1 MENKEVTDLV
11 EVPQGNTAL
20 VEIEKSRAVQEVQA
34 SLVIAKK
41 FPRDETN
48 AFLRIKKACER
59 ITLAEVAEYAFPR
72 GGQTVRGPSIRLAE
86 VMAQNWGNME
96 HGIRELDQGVDADG
110 ITYSLAQAY
119 AWDKETNVRSEL
131 TFKVRHEMQLKDGR
145 RKRLTDPRDMYE
157 HVANY
162 GARRKRACILA
173 VIPGDIVDAAVKA
186 CRNTIKKGDG
196 KPMADRI
203 REMVAAFIGLGVT
216 REMLEK
222 RLGHDVDITTQDELV
237 DLVAVHNAIR
247 DKQVS
252 RSEVFEMNKGDEPP
266 SEKVSTLRERLKE
279 RLGDKLPPEKDAKQ

>member
-1 MENKEVTDLV
+1 MENNEVTDLA
-11 EVPQGNTAL
+11 EVPQSNASL

-48 AFLRIKKACER
+48 AFLKIKKACER

-72 GGQTVRGPSIRLAE
+72 AGQTVRGPSIRLAE

-96 HGIRELDQGVDADG
+96 HGIRELDQGVDTDG
-110 ITYSLAQAY
+110 ITYSIAQSY

-131 TFKVRHEMQLKDGR
+131 TFKVRHEMQLKNGG

-186 CRNTIKKGDG
+186 CRNTLKKGDG

-222 RLGHDVDITTQDELV
+222 RLGHDVDITTADELV

-252 RSEVFEMNKGDEPP
+252 RTEVFEMAKGEEPP

-279 RLGDKLPPEKDAKQ
+279 RLGDKLPPETK

>member
-11 EVPQGNTAL
+11 EVPQSNTSL

-48 AFLRIKKACER
+48 AFLKIKKACER
-59 ITLAEVAEYAFPR
+59 ISLAEVAEYAFPR
-72 GGQTVRGPSIRLAE
+72 GKETVRGPSIRLAE

-110 ITYSLAQAY
+110 ITFSIAQSY

-131 TFKVRHEMQLKDGR
+131 TFKVRHEMQLKGGG

-173 VIPGDIVDAAVKA
+173 VIPGDIVDSAVKA
-186 CRNTIKKGDG
+186 CRNTLKKGDG

-222 RLGHDVDITTQDELV
+222 RLGHDVDITTGDELV

-252 RSEVFEMNKGDEPP
+252 RAEVFEMAKGEEPA

-279 RLGDKLPPEKDAKQ
+279 RLGDKLPPETK

>member
-1 MENKEVTDLV
+1 MENNEVTDLA
-11 EVPQGNTAL
+11 EVPQNNASL

-48 AFLRIKKACER
+48 AFLKIKKACER

-86 VMAQNWGNME
+86 IMAQNWGNME
-96 HGIRELDQGVDADG
+96 HGIRELDQGVDTDG
-110 ITYSLAQAY
+110 ITYSIAQSY

-131 TFKVRHEMQLKDGR
+131 TFKVRHEMQLKNGG

-186 CRNTIKKGDG
+186 CRNTLKKGDG

-222 RLGHDVDITTQDELV
+222 RLGHDVDITTADELV

-252 RSEVFEMNKGDEPP
+252 RTEVFEMAKGEEPP

-279 RLGDKLPPEKDAKQ
+279 RLGDKLPPETK